1 MKIERTNQGIIRFY
15 VDEEY
20 LKKYHLE
27 IETFK
32 SQKPFKADI
41 FDSLLD
47 KATKEYGMKFSK
59 NTMPKN
65 IYVKENIVIFE
76 VVEKSNIIYL
86 ENEYIENEKIVK
98 EIWELFRTLPDEKI
112 NMGIT
117 DVDKK
122 RKLLEQIRSDKGI
135 DYIRKNFMD

>member
-1 MKIERTNQGIIRFY
+1 MKIERTSRGIIRFY
-15 VDEEY
+15 VDEKY

-47 KATKEYGMKFSK
+47 KAAKKYGVKFSK
-59 NTMPKN
+59 HTMPKN

-122 RKLLEQIRSDKGI
+122 RKLLDEIRSDKGL

>member
-1 MKIERTNQGIIRFY
+1 MKIERTNRGIIRFY
-15 VDEEY
+15 VDEKY

-47 KATKEYGMKFSK
+47 KAAKKYGVKFSK

-122 RKLLEQIRSDKGI
+122 RKLLDEIRSDKGL